1 MSYLELRKINVNEHT
16 EKKGKFTYLS
26 WAWAVDQL
34 LQADQMATWEYQSP
48 MQFGD
53 TLMVFCSVTAF
64 GKTMTAQ
71 LPVLNAQNKAI
82 ANPDAFA
89 VNTAM
94 QRCLAKAIALHG
106 IGLYIYNGE
115 DLPPSDPQ
123 AVSNPL
129 DALPAAPVET
139 VEPVVLV
146 EHTDESWHLM
156 VPTKKDPYST
166 WPTPLEW
173 IVAFDDLQNVTV
185 KATKRK
191 ASERMKILRE
201 LKESNAA
208 TLDRM
213 GEFLRLPLLARYQQR
228 LTDLAPEAIKH
239 GQ

>member
-1 MSYLELRKINVNEHT
+1 MSYLELRKVNVNEHT

-34 LQADQMATWEYQSP
+34 LQADPMATWDYQAP

-106 IGLYIYNGE
+106 IGLYIYAGE
-115 DLPPSDPQ
+115 DIP
-123 AVSNPL
+123 
-129 DALPAAPVET
+129 
-139 VEPVVLV
+139 
-146 EHTDESWHLM
+146 DE
-156 VPTKKDPYST
+156 
-166 WPTPLEW
+166 PTP
-173 IVAFDDLQNVTV
+173 DLGELAQYWVGNINLCKT
-185 KATKRK
+185 
-191 ASERMKILRE
+191 IDE
-201 LKESNAA
+201 LKDVYGKAYAGVAKDKNAVQVIA
-208 TLDRM
+208 NAKDLKKV
-213 GEFLRLPLLARYQQR
+213 E
-228 LTDLAPEAIKH
+228 LT
-239 GQ
+239 